1 MPFIKGQPRPPNAGR
16 KKGTPNKK
24 TLERMAREDAAKLLF
39 EKACAN
45 DLPLDYLIRLMRDS
59 TQDTHTRLA
68 AARAAAPYCHAQL
81 QAVAHKLVDAQGN
94 PIAPVVN
101 LSVSTP
107 RLEDRTAKLTHVS
120 AKDGDTSH

>member
-68 AARAAAPYCHAQL
+68 AARSAAPYCHAQL
-81 QAVAHKLVDAQGN
+81 AAVQHRLVGPDGN
-94 PIAPVVN
+94 AIVPKVN
-101 LSVSTP
+101 LTIMQAPAPKP
-107 RLEDRTAKLTHVS
+107 RLTSLGPKSD
-120 AKDGDTSH
+120 DTVQ